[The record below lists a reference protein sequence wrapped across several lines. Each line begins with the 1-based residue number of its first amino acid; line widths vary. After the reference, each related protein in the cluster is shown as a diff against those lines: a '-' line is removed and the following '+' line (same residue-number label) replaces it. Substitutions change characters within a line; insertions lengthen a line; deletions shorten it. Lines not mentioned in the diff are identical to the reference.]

1 MNAVN
6 YSRQLEEI
14 AAGIDPLTYKPRL
27 LLHSC
32 CAPCSSYCLVYLR
45 KWFDITC
52 FFYNPNITDA
62 QEYDKRAKELK
73 RLADTLN
80 SPPEMAEAFADKYDF
95 CCNAFDDC
103 DLIKVIEGEYDSDAF
118 FKLAHNLEDA
128 PEGGERCRGC
138 FGLRMSKSCEIAAEG
153 KWDYVTTT
161 LTISPLKNAA
171 LINEI
176 GIKCAERFDVK
187 WLPSDFKKKD
197 GYKKSIELSA
207 KYNLYRQ
214 NYCGCVYSIN

>member
-14 AAGIDPLTYKPRL
+14 AANINPSQYKPRL

-62 QEYDKRAKELK
+62 DEYEKRAEELK
-73 RLADTLN
+73 RLAKELN
-80 SPPEMAEAFADKYDF
+80 SSKEMCEAFPEKYSEGDIE
-95 CCNAFDDC
+95 FDGC
-103 DLIKVIEGEYDSDAF
+103 DIIKVIEGTYDSDSF
-118 FKLAHNLEDA
+118 FEMAKGLEDV
-128 PEGGERCRGC
+128 PEGRERCRGC
-138 FGLRMSKSCEIAAEG
+138 FALRLSKACETASAG
-153 KWDYVTTT
+153 DFDYVTTS
-161 LTISPLKNAA
+161 LTISPLKKAA
-171 LINEI
+171 VINEI
-176 GIKCAERFDVK
+176 GIKCAAAAGVK

-207 KYNLYRQ
+207 KFNLYRQ
-214 NYCGCVYSIN
+214 NYCGCIYSKN